1 MNLLLEAQWGQF
13 VLLGVLVLVLIAS
26 PFFMRARNKKEAEN
40 QQKMMDNLKKGDTV
54 LTYAGVIGKVI
65 GIEEKQGYKTVTL
78 ETGNEKHKGYMCVD
92 IASVYSNL
100 SNPVVP
106 EYVKEEPK
114 VEEDKPIE
122 APEHLEEQPKQ
133 AEVEAEA
140 EPAEVPAVE
149 VKEEKPAKKP
159 KSKKS
164 KK

>member
-1 MNLLLEAQWGQF
+1 MNLLLEVQWGQF
-13 VLLGVLVLVLIAS
+13 ILLGVLVLVLIAS
-26 PFFMRARNKKEAEN
+26 PFFMKARNKKETEM

-54 LTYAGVIGKVI
+54 LTYAGVIGKIV
-65 GIEEKQGYKTVTL
+65 GIENKDGYKTVTL

-106 EYVKEEPK
+106 EYVKKDEPK
-114 VEEDKPIE
+114 VEEEKPIE
-122 APEHLEEQPKQ
+122 APEHLEEQPAQ
-133 AEVEAEA
+133 AVEESEKVEEA
-140 EPAEVPAVE
+140 KEE
-149 VKEEKPAKKP
+149 VKEEKQEKKA